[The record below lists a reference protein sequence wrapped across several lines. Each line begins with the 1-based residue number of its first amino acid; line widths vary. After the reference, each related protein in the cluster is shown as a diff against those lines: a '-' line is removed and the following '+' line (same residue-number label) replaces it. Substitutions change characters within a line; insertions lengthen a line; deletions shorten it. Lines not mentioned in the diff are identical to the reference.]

1 MRALCKAL
9 FGDVHNVV
17 AVGVVMATGVA
28 LIRAVAGAAT
38 VYPISLLILA
48 GVAWLAKPQLSPF
61 SRGLRSD
68 NNPWTKAI
76 LPDYFGTLM

>member
-28 LIRAVAGAAT
+28 LIRAGAGGAT
-38 VYPISLLILA
+38 VYPIPLLILA
-48 GVAWLAKPQLSPF
+48 GVAWLAKP
-61 SRGLRSD
+61 
-68 NNPWTKAI
+68 
-76 LPDYFGTLM
+76 